1 MHHVA
6 AVAGAT
12 HVVFA
17 GLFFELGAAFLGW
30 VNVGSVLMFAL
41 SYLCL
46 RRRWNVAAVV
56 LILSEILLHAI
67 LAVRA
72 IGWDSGFH
80 YYLILVAPIVYVSRT
95 GALPKAALVGTVFLC
110 HLLLDHAMKATAPL
124 YLLEPHTLTGLRY
137 FNVAVSFLLLS
148 YLSGHYYGLI
158 KDSERKLR
166 ELATTDP
173 LTRLLNR
180 RSWLELA
187 EYELVKRRRQPEPLA
202 LVLADIDHFKV
213 INDTH
218 GHLAGDAVLQAVSE
232 VLRQSVR
239 QQDSVARWGG
249 EEFMVLMPQAT
260 PETARLVAERLREK
274 IGQLRVPL
282 DSGESLAV
290 SMTFGVSGHQAEEA
304 IEAPMRRADAA
315 LYQGKAAGRNQV
327 VLAAA

>member
-1 MHHVA
+1 M
-6 AVAGAT
+6 
-12 HVVFA
+12 
-17 GLFFELGAAFLGW
+17 
-30 VNVGSVLMFAL
+30 
-41 SYLCL
+41 
-46 RRRWNVAAVV
+46 V

-80 YYLILVAPIVYVSRT
+80 YYLTLVAPIVYVSRI
-95 GALPKAALVGTVFLC
+95 GPLPKAALVGSVFMC
-110 HLLLDHAMKATAPL
+110 HLMLDNVMKDTAPL
-124 YLLEPHTLTGLRY
+124 YLLDLRTLMGLRY

-166 ELATTDP
+166 EL
-173 LTRLLNR
+173 
-180 RSWLELA
+180 
-187 EYELVKRRRQPEPLA
+187 
-202 LVLADIDHFKV
+202 
-213 INDTH
+213 
-218 GHLAGDAVLQAVSE
+218 
-232 VLRQSVR
+232 VR

-249 EEFMVLMPQAT
+249 EEFLVLMPQAT

-274 IGQLRVPL
+274 ISELRVPL
-282 DSGESLAV
+282 DGGEPLTV
-290 SMTFGVSGHQAEEA
+290 SMTFGVSGHQIDEA